1 MRVRLTAKHIAALKR
16 ARKAIARK
24 DEGYICVAL
33 RDENGSEGLEDRIAE
48 LLAPY
53 SSLDGWL
60 SDWLSVIKRKPR
72 IQGWQLSDTNLR
84 LYRLRWIDHMIATRE
99 L

>member
-1 MRVRLTAKHIAALKR
+1 MRVRLTNKHITALKR
-16 ARKAIARK
+16 AREAIARE
-24 DEGYICVAL
+24 DEDYICEAL
-33 RDENGSEGLEDRIAE
+33 RDENGSEGLKGRIAE

-60 SDWLSVIKRKPR
+60 SGGLSVIQCR
-72 IQGWQLSDTNLR
+72 QLSDTNLR